1 MELVIKIAAIG
12 IIVAVLQQILTR
24 SGRDEYAMLVVLA
37 GLLAVVAMLIPELKD
52 LYSSATSVMGFC
64 CCRQAAKTRACNN
77 CPACRHSCPCDF
89 ID

>member
-12 IIVAVLQQILTR
+12 MIVAVLQQILTR

-52 LYSSATSVMGFC
+52 LYSSATSVMGF
-64 CCRQAAKTRACNN
+64 
-77 CPACRHSCPCDF
+77 
-89 ID
+89 